1 MNASFSELWLV
12 LLSLLGTPPVGIT
25 LPNQP
30 EPDPAADAARFQG
43 VTAQLDPGGV
53 VHAYVSV
60 DGDLTGIAGYVNSMM
75 GELRKIEPDV
85 PPVNVPALLRV
96 TGLDAVSAMGFSSV
110 RTEDGFRNKT
120 YIHTPEGRR
129 GLLQLMGGD
138 SKPFEVLN
146 LAPTGSDFVIEQDLN
161 FKTLYESIVEGAGV
175 VMGEQG
181 KAMVQMGLKQPMPP
195 PITFTMEKVMADLDT
210 KLTVIIDADPTKM
223 VHFPDPGAPKELK
236 IPKLK
241 GAVLL
246 DGLGW
251 VADELAKV
259 LAPMLAQGGNRAP
272 PFKIVRNANWV
283 GIQLAIDSENFSE
296 SEKKEITEL
305 GWDTALLAHHVPSGK
320 LILASG
326 KNFADQLFAPKTSLG
341 QDPAFQKT
349 MKGLPMEGT
358 ALTYASPV
366 FFSSL
371 RQSFEK
377 VNELAN
383 DKDHE
388 QDDRFL
394 ATTFINLL
402 LPKNARGEG
411 GVTTKTKD
419 GMLTVS
425 NSAHSHKTSLITGLA
440 SPFFTIA
447 GFTLGQALEVRE
459 QAIGGFEAAQAEDFP
474 RHMLEHSK
482 PKVRRT
488 EDFEKIGD

>member
-1 MNASFSELWLV
+1 MNAIGLSELWFV
-12 LLSLLGTPPVGIT
+12 IISLLGVPPVGVT

-30 EPDPAADAARFQG
+30 APDPAADAARFQA
-43 VTAQLDPGGV
+43 VTGQLDPGGV

-60 DGDLTGIAGYVNSMM
+60 DGDLNAIAGYVNSMM
-75 GELRKIEPDV
+75 TELRKMEPGV
-85 PPVNVPALLRV
+85 PEVNVPALLRV
-96 TGLDAVSAMGFSSV
+96 TGLDAVSAMGFSSI
-110 RTEDGFRNKT
+110 RTGDGFRNKT

-129 GLLQLMGGD
+129 GLLRLMGGD
-138 SKPFEVLN
+138 SKPFEVLKF
-146 LAPTGSDFVIEQDLN
+146 APAGSDFVIEQDLN
-161 FKTLYESIVEGAGV
+161 FKTLFESVVEGAGV
-175 VMGEQG
+175 VMGEEG
-181 KAMVQMGLKQPMPP
+181 KAMAQMALKQPMPP

-223 VHFPDPGAPKELK
+223 IQLPDAPKGLK
-236 IPKLK
+236 IPQLK

-251 VADELAKV
+251 VADELTKV
-259 LAPMLAQGGNRAP
+259 LEPMLAQGGNRAP

-283 GIQLAIDSENFSE
+283 GMQMAIENQGISER
-296 SEKKEITEL
+296 EKKEITDL
-305 GWDTALLAHHVPSGK
+305 GLDTALLAHHVPSGK
-320 LILASG
+320 LVLASA
-326 KNFADQLFAPKTSLG
+326 KDFADRLFAPKTSLG
-341 QDPAFQKT
+341 QDPLFQKT
-349 MKGLPMEGT
+349 MKGLPMEGM
-358 ALTYASPV
+358 ALAYASPV

-411 GVTTKTKD
+411 GVTTNTKD

-425 NSAHSHKTSLITGLA
+425 NSAHSHKTSLITSLA
-440 SPFFTIA
+440 SPFFTVA
-447 GFTLGQALEVRE
+447 AFTVGQALEPM
-459 QAIGGFEAAQAEDFP
+459 AFEDNVEDFP
-474 RHMLEHSK
+474 PQFHEHSN
-482 PKVRRT
+482 PNLRRVPDGA
-488 EDFEKIGD
+488 DFEKIGD

>member
-1 MNASFSELWLV
+1 MNAIGLSELWLV
-12 LLSLLGTPPVGIT
+12 ILSLLGTPPVGIT
-25 LPNQP
+25 LPDQP
-30 EPDPAADAARFQG
+30 EPDPAADAARFQA

-129 GLLQLMGGD
+129 GLLRLMGGD
-138 SKPFEVLN
+138 SKPFEVLK
-146 LAPTGSDFVIEQDLN
+146 LAPAGSDFVIEQDLN
-161 FKTLYESIVEGAGV
+161 FKTLYESVVEGAGV

-223 VHFPDPGAPKELK
+223 VHFPDAPKELK
-236 IPKLK
+236 IPQLK

-259 LAPMLAQGGNRAP
+259 LAPMLVQGGNRAP
-272 PFKIVRNANWV
+272 PFKIVRNANWI
-283 GIQLAIDSENFSE
+283 GMQMAIQSQSFSE
-296 SEKKEITEL
+296 RQRNQITGL
-305 GWDTALLAHHVPSGK
+305 GLETALLAHHVPSGK
-320 LILASG
+320 LVLASG

-371 RQSFEK
+371 RQSFQK

-411 GVTTKTKD
+411 GVTTNTKD

-459 QAIGGFEAAQAEDFP
+459 QAIGGFEEAQAEDFP
-474 RHMLEHSK
+474 RHIHEHGK

>member
-1 MNASFSELWLV
+1 MNAIGLSELWLV
-12 LLSLLGTPPVGIT
+12 ILSLLGTPPVGIT
-25 LPNQP
+25 LPDQP
-30 EPDPAADAARFQG
+30 EPDPAADAARFQA

-60 DGDLTGIAGYVNSMM
+60 DGDLTGIGDYVNSMM

-85 PPVNVPALLRV
+85 PPFNVPALLRV

-129 GLLQLMGGD
+129 GLLRLMGGD
-138 SKPFEVLN
+138 SKPFEVLK
-146 LAPTGSDFVIEQDLN
+146 LAPAGSDFVIEQDLN
-161 FKTLYESIVEGAGV
+161 FKTLYESVVEGAGV

-223 VHFPDPGAPKELK
+223 VHFPDAPKELK
-236 IPKLK
+236 IPQLK

-259 LAPMLAQGGNRAP
+259 LAPMLVQGGNRAP
-272 PFKIVRNANWV
+272 PFKIVRNANWI
-283 GIQLAIDSENFSE
+283 GMQMAIQSQSFSE
-296 SEKKEITEL
+296 RQRNQITGL
-305 GWDTALLAHHVPSGK
+305 GLETALLAHHVPSGK
-320 LILASG
+320 LVLASG

-371 RQSFEK
+371 RQSFQK

-411 GVTTKTKD
+411 GVTTNTKD

-459 QAIGGFEAAQAEDFP
+459 QAIGGFEEAQAEDFP
-474 RHMLEHSK
+474 RHIHEHGK